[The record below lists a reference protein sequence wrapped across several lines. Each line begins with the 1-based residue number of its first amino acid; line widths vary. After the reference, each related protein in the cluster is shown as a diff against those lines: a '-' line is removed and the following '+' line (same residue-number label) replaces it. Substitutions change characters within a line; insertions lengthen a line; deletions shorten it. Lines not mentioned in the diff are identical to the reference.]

1 MNPTALARLRSVL
14 QTHVDQG
21 LLPGAVALIHH
32 QGHTVL
38 HTAVGHQRP
47 PSAESAV
54 PAMAPD
60 TLFRI
65 YSMTKPIASL
75 VAMMLME
82 EGRLLL
88 SHPVAHYLPA
98 FAGQRVYDEATG
110 TTAPVQREATVHDL
124 LRHTAGLSYA
134 WEAGTVP
141 DAYRAARVGSRRHS
155 NADLVKALGPL
166 PLVHQPGTRWE
177 YSRATDVLGAVLEV
191 IEGESLGA
199 ILQRRVFGPLGMH
212 DTGFSVPAAQ
222 QHRLAEAFERDPQT
236 GIGMPLIDVTAP
248 PVFESAGGGL
258 VSTASD
264 YARFL
269 QLMLGRGTAPGP
281 DGPNGASGNDAPVR
295 LLGRATVDFMT
306 ADHLGNL
313 PVAGD
318 ILPTGYGFGL
328 GVAVRTATG
337 QATRPGSAGH
347 YSWSGL
353 GGTFFFVDP
362 AEDLFAILLTQA
374 PGQLRYLC
382 ELYPAL
388 VYAAL

>member
-21 LLPGAVALIHH
+21 LLPGAVALVHH
-32 QGHTVL
+32 RGHTVL
-38 HTAVGHQRP
+38 HAAVGHQRP
-47 PSAESAV
+47 PSAEAAV

-60 TLFRI
+60 TVFRI

-98 FAGQRVYDEATG
+98 FAGQQVWDPATG
-110 TTAPVQREATVHDL
+110 TTTPARREATVHDL

-134 WEAGTVP
+134 WETGTVP
-141 DAYRAARVGSRRHS
+141 DAYRAARIGSRRHS
-155 NADLVKALGPL
+155 NTELAAALGPL
-166 PLVHQPGTRWE
+166 PLVHQPGSCWE

-191 IEGESLGA
+191 IEGAPLGT
-199 ILQRRVFGPLGMH
+199 ILQRRVFDPLGMH
-212 DTGFSVPAAQ
+212 DTGFSVPTAQ
-222 QHRLAEAFERDPQT
+222 QHRLAESFARDPQT
-236 GIGMPLIDVTAP
+236 GLSVPLIDVTAP
-248 PVFESAGGGL
+248 PAFESAGGGL

-269 QLMLGRGTAPGP
+269 QLMLGRGTASGP
-281 DGPNGASGNDAPVR
+281 HGPVR

-306 ADHLGNL
+306 ADHLGAL

-337 QATRPGSAGH
+337 QATRTGSAGH

-353 GGTFFFVDP
+353 GGTFFLVDP
-362 AEDLFAILLTQA
+362 TEDLFAILLTQA

>member
-1 MNPTALARLRSVL
+1 MHPTALARLRSVL

-21 LLPGAVALIHH
+21 LLPGAVALVHH

-47 PSAESAV
+47 PSTASAV

-60 TLFRI
+60 TVFRI

-155 NADLVKALGPL
+155 NADLVAALGPL

-281 DGPNGASGNDAPVR
+281 HGPNGLGAPVR

-306 ADHLGNL
+306 ADHLDSL

>member
-1 MNPTALARLRSVL
+1 MHPTALARLRSVL

-21 LLPGAVALIHH
+21 LLPGAVALVHH
-32 QGHTVL
+32 RGHNVL

-60 TLFRI
+60 TVFRI

-98 FAGQRVYDEATG
+98 FAGQRVHDAASG

-141 DAYRAARVGSRRHS
+141 DAYRAARIGSRRHS
-155 NADLVKALGPL
+155 NAELAAALGPL
-166 PLVHQPGTRWE
+166 PLVHPPGTCWE

-191 IEGESLGA
+191 IEGERLGA

-212 DTGFSVPAAQ
+212 DTGFAVPAAQ
-222 QHRLAEAFERDPQT
+222 QHRLAEAFARDPQT
-236 GIGMPLIDVTAP
+236 GLGMPLIDVTAP

-281 DGPNGASGNDAPVR
+281 HGPVR
-295 LLGRATVDFMT
+295 LLGRATMDFMT
-306 ADHLGNL
+306 ADHLGTL

-318 ILPTGYGFGL
+318 ILPTGCGFGL
-328 GVAVRTATG
+328 GVAVRTAAG